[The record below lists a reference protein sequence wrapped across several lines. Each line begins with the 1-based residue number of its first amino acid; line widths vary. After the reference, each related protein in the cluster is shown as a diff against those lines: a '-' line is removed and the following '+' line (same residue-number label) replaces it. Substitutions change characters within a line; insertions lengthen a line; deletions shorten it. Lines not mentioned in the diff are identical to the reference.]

1 MMWPLLWRTKDL
13 GICWWK
19 FRSPTISYPAFW
31 PNFQHRMFK
40 PLPQSSQRIKSV
52 PGKIAEIIKNKPKLQ
67 SFASEIMTFLRK
79 YHLGGAKMIGQRAAL
94 VRLYFPVESL
104 GQKRRNTFCVTQH
117 FITNTHALHFLLPS
131 PFPYFIFPKQMWKKC
146 LNIFVGWKKILVNFF
161 ALSKFPKCHFHWL

>member
-1 MMWPLLWRTKDL
+1 
-13 GICWWK
+13 
-19 FRSPTISYPAFW
+19 
-31 PNFQHRMFK
+31 MFK

-131 PFPYFIFPKQMWKKC
+131 PFPYFIFPKQMPKLRC
-146 LNIFVGWKKILVNFF
+146 IRPPQSQSGAIFCHLNYHCVVF
-161 ALSKFPKCHFHWL
+161 